1 MHCTALSVLKSV
13 ILALIKETMLLG
25 HCPQYCYKQPDS
37 IFILLSPLFEIYEFG
52 Q

>member
-25 HCPQYCYKQPDS
+25 HCYKQPDS
-37 IFILLSPLFEIYEFG
+37 IFKLLSPLFEIYEFG